1 MVRATSADVEKNSLV
16 IPIYGNQEN
25 IEKLLEALI
34 ELFERLEQNLEVV
47 FVVDGS
53 PDRSAAM
60 LEEELPSLPF
70 PAQLVQH
77 SRNFGS
83 FAAVVTGL
91 SFCTGDY
98 CAVMAA
104 DLQEPLELIEEF
116 FLELRNPSIDIV
128 VGARNGR
135 DDGMVSRAMSQAFW
149 WLFRSTIQPE
159 IPRGGVDVFGCTKQ
173 VATVIIALPES
184 NSSLIGQLYWVGFR
198 RLEVQ
203 YQRRARVVGR
213 SSWTLKRKLRY
224 LTDSIF
230 SFTTLPISLILSVG
244 AIGTAAALTLGIVV
258 LVGWMTG
265 SIDAPGYTTLI
276 LVQILSSSALLGA
289 VGVVG
294 TYVWRTFDNTKNR
307 PRAIIQDRIQK

>member
-1 MVRATSADVEKNSLV
+1 VVRATSADVEKNSLV